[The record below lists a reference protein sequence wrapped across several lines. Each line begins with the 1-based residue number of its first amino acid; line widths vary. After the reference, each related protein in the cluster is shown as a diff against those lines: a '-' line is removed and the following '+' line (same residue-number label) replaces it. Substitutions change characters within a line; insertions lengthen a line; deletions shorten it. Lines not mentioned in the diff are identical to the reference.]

1 MQKDVPGQAPNEN
14 FSTDNIIMSIVAVD
28 QGTTSTRA
36 LIVES
41 SGSSRIVKSIE
52 HKQFYPRQGWVEH
65 DAEQLLN
72 NIETCINSCDN
83 LEAIG
88 IDNQGE
94 SCLAWHAD
102 TKKPITPVIVWQ
114 DNRTQSFID
123 TLKAE
128 NKQEFVLS
136 RAGLPLDSYF
146 SAAKFSWI
154 LQNVP
159 EAEKFL
165 QNGKLRMGTTDAFFL
180 DQLTGHFVTDIS
192 TASRTS
198 LMNLQSGKWDT
209 ELCDLFNVPIE
220 ALPEIV
226 PTSYCFG
233 ETIVNGKAVPVTAS
247 VVDQQAALYGHGCR
261 KTGDAK
267 ITFGTGAFVLVVTG
281 DKPYQADEQGLLPTV
296 AWQLE
301 GENPVYALDGGVFS
315 AGSAIN
321 WAKSL
326 GLFTDYDQI
335 QEFTSHKNSTIE
347 KDLAFVPAL
356 SGMGCPHWDRK
367 AGGVWIGLSLDTRP
381 MDLMQSILEGVAF
394 RAAEV
399 VSAMNE
405 YVSIQDEISIDGGL
419 SANPYFCQFLAD
431 VLNLQ
436 VVVPS
441 SSELTA
447 IGTARLAAGSATLK
461 ILEGQ
466 AICRYT
472 PSKDMGQHL
481 LKFKEAVSR
490 SANWRS

>member
-1 MQKDVPGQAPNEN
+1 
-14 FSTDNIIMSIVAVD
+14 MSILAID

-36 LIVES
+36 LVIEN
-41 SGSSRIVKSIE
+41 SGQSRIVKSLE
-52 HKQFYPRQGWVEH
+52 HNQFYPRPGWVEH
-65 DAEQLLN
+65 DAEQLIN
-72 NIETCINSCDN
+72 NIRICINSCDD

-102 TKKPITPVIVWQ
+102 TKEAITPVIVWQ
-114 DNRTQSFID
+114 DNRTQAYID
-123 TLKAE
+123 MLKAE
-128 NKQEFVLS
+128 NNQELVLS

-154 LQNVP
+154 LQNIP
-159 EAEKFL
+159 DAKMLL
-165 QNGKLRMGTTDAFFL
+165 QRGKLRLGTTDAFFL
-180 DQLTGHFVTDIS
+180 DRLTGRFVTDIS

-209 ELCDLFNVPIE
+209 DLCDLFGVPCE

-226 PTSYCFG
+226 STCGCFG
-233 ETIVNGKAVPVTAS
+233 EIAVGGKSVPVTAS

-281 DKPYQADEQGLLPTV
+281 DKPYQAAEQGLLPTV
-296 AWQLE
+296 AWQLK

-326 GLFTDYDQI
+326 GLFSDYKQI
-335 QEFTSHKNSTIE
+335 QEFTNHTNSAIE
-347 KDLAFVPAL
+347 RDLAFVPAL
-356 SGMGCPHWDRK
+356 SGLGCPYWDRK
-367 AGGVWIGLSLDTRP
+367 AGGVWIGLSLDTHP
-381 MDLMQSILEGVAF
+381 MDLMQSILEGIAF

-399 VSAMNE
+399 VAAMNE
-405 YVSIQDEISIDGGL
+405 FVSIQGEISIDGGL
-419 SANPYFCQFLAD
+419 SANHYFCQFLAD

-436 VVVPS
+436 VVVQA

-447 IGTARLAAGSATLK
+447 IGTARLAAGNKSIK
-461 ILEGQ
+461 ISDENCIQ
-466 AICRYT
+466 RYE
-472 PSKDMGQHL
+472 PEKDMGQHL
-481 LKFKEAVSR
+481 LKFKDAVSR
-490 SANWRS
+490 SSNWRS